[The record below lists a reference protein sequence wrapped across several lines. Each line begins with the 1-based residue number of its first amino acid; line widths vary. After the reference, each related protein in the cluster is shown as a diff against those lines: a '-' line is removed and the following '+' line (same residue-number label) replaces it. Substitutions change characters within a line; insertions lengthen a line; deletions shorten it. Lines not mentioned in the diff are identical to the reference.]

1 MRLVVVLL
9 LTLSLFAMGCTA
21 SLNPE
26 DKGLLEKSLR
36 AADDA
41 KMACQGSAD
50 AANSAAGRA
59 ENAADRADEAAVKCE
74 RAAEKCSRMFEK
86 RLYK

>member
-1 MRLVVVLL
+1 MRLVVVMV

-21 SLNPE
+21 ALNEE
-26 DKGLLEKSLR
+26 DRSLLENSLR

-41 KMACQGSAD
+41 KMACQRGAD
-50 AANSAAGRA
+50 NAVAAASRA
-59 ENAADRADEAAVKCE
+59 ENAADRSEMSAEKCE
-74 RAAEKCSRMFEK
+74 RAAERCSRMFEK